1 LIKKIAE
8 FDLVIDRAA
17 KELKPHHLATYAREL
32 AESFN
37 LFYRFSPVLDA
48 QPTLQA
54 SRLALVNAARNAL
67 KETLETLGIAALET
81 M

>member
-1 LIKKIAE
+1 
-8 FDLVIDRAA
+8 
-17 KELKPHHLATYAREL
+17 L

-48 QPTLQA
+48 APALQA
-54 SRLALVNAARNAL
+54 SRLALVNAAKNAL
-67 KETLETLGIAALET
+67 GEALETLGIKPLET